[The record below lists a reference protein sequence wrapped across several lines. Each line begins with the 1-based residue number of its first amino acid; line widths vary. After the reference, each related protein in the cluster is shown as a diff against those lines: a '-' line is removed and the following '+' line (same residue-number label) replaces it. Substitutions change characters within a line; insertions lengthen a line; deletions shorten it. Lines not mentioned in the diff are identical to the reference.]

1 MYYFLLLFLFF
12 LLILILLSPVYTKK
26 DIVPPLADTNFD
38 ITRPVGVFNPTNTEL
53 STYVDLIISDN
64 TIADGDADGDEILN
78 DTDVSFIPNYSESH
92 KRLTGYFEVN
102 LSTDLARTLSSRV
115 VDNNRA
121 PSQFLSRY
129 NYGWTAISTVA
140 NTNTSIPVY
149 RAIVPFNIPGNSS
162 DNHLLTLQISS
173 SQALPEDTSTS
184 VQISSVYL
192 YYYAV

>member
-64 TIADGDADGDEILN
+64 TIPDGGGDEIN
-78 DTDVSFIPNYSESH
+78 ITDVSFIPNYSESH

-102 LSTDLARTLSSRV
+102 LSTALARTLSFRV

-162 DNHLLTLQISS
+162 DNHRLTLQISS
-173 SQALPEDTSTS
+173 SQALPADTSTS

>member
-38 ITRPVGVFNPTNTEL
+38 ITRPVGVFNPTNTDL
-53 STYVDLIISDN
+53 STNVDLIISDN
-64 TIADGDADGDEILN
+64 DIPDGGGDAIN
-78 DTDVSFIPNYSESH
+78 ATDVSFIPNYSESH

-102 LSTDLARTLSSRV
+102 LSTALARTLSFRV

-162 DNHLLTLQISS
+162 DNHVLTLQISS
-173 SQALPEDTSTS
+173 SQALPADTS

>member
-1 MYYFLLLFLFF
+1 MYYFLLIFLFF

-26 DIVPPLADTNFD
+26 DIVPPLADTNFN
-38 ITRPVGVFNPTNTEL
+38 ITVPVGVFNTTNTEL
-53 STYVDLIISDN
+53 STYTDLIISDN
-64 TIADGDADGDEILN
+64 TLGAGPGDEIN
-78 DTDVSFIPNYSESH
+78 VTDVSFIPNYSESH
-92 KRLTGYFEVN
+92 KRLIGYFEVN
-102 LSTDLARTLSSRV
+102 LSTALARTLSFRV

-129 NYGWTAISTVA
+129 NYGWTAISTIT

-149 RAIVPFNIPGNSS
+149 KAIVPFNIPGNSS
-162 DNHLLTLQISS
+162 DNHVLTLQISS
-173 SQALPEDTSTS
+173 FPAIPLATS

>member
-12 LLILILLSPVYTKK
+12 LLILIILSPVYTKK

-38 ITRPVGVFNPTNTEL
+38 ITRPVGVFNSQNTEL
-53 STYVDLIISDN
+53 STYTDLIISDN
-64 TIADGDADGDEILN
+64 TIGAAPEPGDVINA
-78 DTDVSFIPNYSESH
+78 TDVSFIPNYSESH
-92 KRLTGYFEVN
+92 KRLIGYFEVN
-102 LSTDLARTLSSRV
+102 LSTALARTLSFRI
-115 VDNNRA
+115 VDNNRN

-173 SQALPEDTSTS
+173 SQVLAADTS

>member
-12 LLILILLSPVYTKK
+12 LLILIILSPVYTKK
-26 DIVPPLADTNFD
+26 DIVPPLADTNFNID
-38 ITRPVGVFNPTNTEL
+38 RTNVGVFNSQNTEL
-53 STYVDLIISDN
+53 STYTDLIISDN
-64 TIADGDADGDEILN
+64 TIGGGGAEGDQILN
-78 DTDVSFIPNYSESH
+78 ATDVSFIPNYSESH
-92 KRLTGYFEVN
+92 KRLIGYFEVN
-102 LSTDLARTLSSRV
+102 LSTALARTLSFRV

-129 NYGWTAISTVA
+129 NYGWTAISTVT

-162 DNHLLTLQISS
+162 DNHVLTLQISS
-173 SQALPEDTSTS
+173 SQVLLADTS

>member
-12 LLILILLSPVYTKK
+12 LLILIILSPVYTKK

-38 ITRPVGVFNPTNTEL
+38 IDTTTVGVFNRQNTEL
-53 STYVDLIISDN
+53 STYRDLIISDN
-64 TIADGDADGDEILN
+64 TLGGAPGDEIN
-78 DTDVSFIPNYSESH
+78 ATDVSFIPNYSESH
-92 KRLTGYFEVN
+92 KRLIGYFEVN
-102 LSTDLARTLSSRV
+102 LSTALARTLSFRI
-115 VDNNRA
+115 VDNNRN

-173 SQALPEDTSTS
+173 SQVLAADTS

>member
-1 MYYFLLLFLFF
+1 MYYFLLIFLFF

-38 ITRPVGVFNPTNTEL
+38 ITPPIGVFNTTNTEL
-53 STYVDLIISDN
+53 STYTDLNISDN
-64 TIADGDADGDEILN
+64 TIGGGGAEGDQILN
-78 DTDVSFIPNYSESH
+78 TTDVSFIPNYSESH
-92 KRLTGYFEVN
+92 KRLIGYFEVN
-102 LSTDLARTLSSRV
+102 LSTALARTLSFRV

-129 NYGWTAISTVA
+129 NYGWTAISTIT

-149 RAIVPFNIPGNSS
+149 KAIVPFNIPGNSS
-162 DNHLLTLQISS
+162 DNHVLTLQISS
-173 SQALPEDTSTS
+173 FPAIPLATS